1 MRLTCG
7 FTHQQGDGFPVFL
20 VLYNYMF
27 LFCVIYIWC
36 RIFAVEK
43 CRIFAYYIFNVQ
55 WGCQMTIQDR
65 IKTRVKRSKRSVFL
79 RSDFKDIADYDQVGR
94 GLRSLAREGLLM
106 KIGYGLYAR
115 ARVNR
120 ITGKL
125 MPDNAAGADG
135 VLIEAMER
143 LDVDYKFDDLSNMNF
158 SGQSTQIP
166 ASVKIVPTDPRF
178 TRKITVGKQRVNEAR

>member
-1 MRLTCG
+1 MYRG
-7 FTHQQGDGFPVFL
+7 S
-20 VLYNYMF
+20 
-27 LFCVIYIWC
+27 
-36 RIFAVEK
+36 
-43 CRIFAYYIFNVQ
+43 
-55 WGCQMTIQDR
+55 QMTIQDR
-65 IKTRVKRSKRSVFL
+65 IQKRVKRCKRSVFL

-94 GLRSLAREGLLM
+94 GIRSLVREGLLI

-125 MPDNAAGADG
+125 MPDNTAGADG

-143 LDVDYKFDDLSNMNF
+143 LGVDYKFDDLSSMNF

-166 ASVKIVPTDPRF
+166 ANVKIIPKDPRF
-178 TRKITVGKQRVNEAR
+178 TRKIAVGKQCVNEAR

>member
-1 MRLTCG
+1 MTLIRC
-7 FTHQQGDGFPVFL
+7 FNDGFKPYLRQLNVVFL
-20 VLYNYMF
+20 RLKNVVF
-27 LFCVIYIWC
+27 LHIISLI
-36 RIFAVEK
+36 RM
-43 CRIFAYYIFNVQ
+43 
-55 WGCQMTIQDR
+55 GGQMTIQDR

-94 GLRSLAREGLLM
+94 SLRNLTLEGVLI